1 MTDRRVGFVR
11 RVFGVALS
19 LLLTTGAVA
28 GAQTASDVRLQ
39 DVSVT
44 TQPDSVTVIVKTS
57 GEAKYQA
64 ELMDRPSRLVID
76 FENTTYAW
84 RKTPLTATEP
94 APAAAAQAAPAEPA
108 RVAQAPAAPATPPA
122 PAPVLQ
128 APPVTNG
135 ARLISL
141 DFKDADVVN
150 LLRILAAE
158 SGRNVVIGE
167 DVKGKMSITLRNVP
181 WDLALDTIMEA
192 RGPVK
197 VERDNVLRIVS
208 SDQLAKERESRA
220 KLEEAKVKSET
231 EIRTKLA
238 GAKLKEQEAATRQL
252 AAEQAAAEQAARGP
266 LKEETIRL
274 SYADAEEVA
283 RTLEGILGLQEIGR
297 AHV

>member
-44 TQPDSVTVIVKTS
+44 TQPDSVTVI
-57 GEAKYQA
+57 AK
-64 ELMDRPSRLVID
+64 PSAVPP
-76 FENTTYAW
+76 A
-84 RKTPLTATEP
+84 ATEP

-108 RVAQAPAAPATPPA
+108 RVAQAPAAPATP

-167 DVKGKMSITLRNVP
+167 
-181 WDLALDTIMEA
+181 
-192 RGPVK
+192 
-197 VERDNVLRIVS
+197 
-208 SDQLAKERESRA
+208 
-220 KLEEAKVKSET
+220 
-231 EIRTKLA
+231 
-238 GAKLKEQEAATRQL
+238 
-252 AAEQAAAEQAARGP
+252 
-266 LKEETIRL
+266 
-274 SYADAEEVA
+274 
-283 RTLEGILGLQEIGR
+283 
-297 AHV
+297 

>member
-1 MTDRRVGFVR
+1 
-11 RVFGVALS
+11 
-19 LLLTTGAVA
+19 
-28 GAQTASDVRLQ
+28 
-39 DVSVT
+39 
-44 TQPDSVTVIVKTS
+44 
-57 GEAKYQA
+57 
-64 ELMDRPSRLVID
+64 
-76 FENTTYAW
+76 
-84 RKTPLTATEP
+84 
-94 APAAAAQAAPAEPA
+94 

-122 PAPVLQ
+122 PVLQ
-128 APPVTNG
+128 APPTNG

-158 SGRNVVIGE
+158 SGRNVVISD

-192 RGPVK
+192 RGLVK

-238 GAKLKEQEAATRQL
+238 EAK
-252 AAEQAAAEQAARGP
+252 
-266 LKEETIRL
+266 
-274 SYADAEEVA
+274 
-283 RTLEGILGLQEIGR
+283 
-297 AHV
+297 